1 MNLEARSHQERAQRL
16 ANKENVQS
24 DDYDNSTSTY
34 GKGLSGKIKES
45 SMLQQSAVQEMLAHK
60 ARSSLAASSYYA
72 VGSHSNHL

>member
-1 MNLEARSHQERAQRL
+1 MNVEAHSHQQQAQRL

-24 DDYDNSTSTY
+24 EGYDNSTNTY
-34 GKGLSGKIKES
+34 GKELGGKIKGS
-45 SMLQQSAVQEMLAHK
+45 SMHQQNAVQEMLAHK